1 MRFVAALNTIG
12 SQPWAFALVVIGII
26 TIIVSHKNG
35 IDIGI
40 GSGIIGAGVNMF
52 TSHKSDASTGNPTQP
67 APQSGQPE
75 K

>member
-1 MRFVAALNTIG
+1 MKFVEGLNAIG

-52 TSHKSDASTGNPTQP
+52 TAHKGDQSANPTLPVIPAQP
-67 APQSGQPE
+67 KE
-75 K
+75 